1 MYRKKSMIIVAMVI
15 AVVIMAIGY
24 AAFQTKLTINGTGS
38 ITSKWGIIISS
49 VTTSITG
56 SAYNIEEPTYSNT
69 NMTFH
74 AGFKKPGDK
83 IVYEVTV
90 KNNGTVDAILN
101 SIEAQAK
108 GSYALKYTLAGI
120 EEKTRLGA
128 GVSKTF
134 TITIEFDRNMTSIP
148 SDTSKE
154 LAIDLNYV
162 QDNGE
167 SLTPSTPTIK
177 EGTLASKILNDNT
190 AKSDSGI
197 DFSEGSSD
205 TNGKGLYY
213 TKNNTEKGQITYY
226 FRGAVENNN
235 VRFAG
240 IDWKIVRIN
249 EDGSVRLITKDIIMT
264 STAFNTTATDN
275 AYVGYM
281 YGGPQSSIVYGDV
294 DANGTAD
301 GVDVSLI
308 KRFISGASTPSKEQ
322 FVAADVNLDG
332 VLTEE
337 DTELIKRF
345 IADTIS
351 SPLSA
356 TDELRYEATH
366 RNIFDST
373 LKKKIDEWYQTNLS
387 SYSSY
392 ITDSGFCND
401 RSLFSGL
408 GYAENSTYYRGH
420 LLQDGS
426 NPTFKCPNESRDLF
440 TTSTSSKGNKA
451 LTYPIGLITAD
462 EFIFAGV
469 TISGGSTYL
478 PSTWTMTPERQ
489 AANAEIWLGSNGYL
503 YQRIPTTAS
512 AFGASPV
519 INIKGS
525 AVVSSGNGTSSSPYV
540 IKTS

>member
-1 MYRKKSMIIVAMVI
+1 MKRKKSLVIITMII

-38 ITSKWGIIISS
+38 ITSKWGIIISK
-49 VTTSITG
+49 VTTSATG
-56 SAYNIEEPTYSNT
+56 NAYNIEEPTYGNT
-69 NMTFH
+69 HMTFH
-74 AGFKKPGDK
+74 AGFKVPGDK

-90 KNNGTVDAILN
+90 KNNGTVDAILD

-108 GSYALKYTLAGI
+108 GSYALKYTLSGI
-120 EEKTRLGA
+120 EEKTRLGS
-128 GVSKTF
+128 GVSKNF
-134 TITIEFDRNMTSIP
+134 TITIEFDINMTSIP
-148 SDTSKE
+148 SDTTKE
-154 LAIDLNYV
+154 LVIDLNYI
-162 QDNGE
+162 QDDGQ
-167 SLTPSTPTIK
+167 SLTPNTPVIK
-177 EGTLASKILNDNT
+177 EGTLASKILNDNI
-190 AKSDSGI
+190 AKSDSEI
-197 DFSEGSSD
+197 DFSEGSSE

-213 TKNNTEKGQITYY
+213 TKNNTEGDQITYY

-240 IDWKIVRIN
+240 LDWKIVRIN
-249 EDGSVRLITKDIIMT
+249 EDSSVRLITKDITIT

-294 DANGTAD
+294 DANGTVD

-345 IADTIS
+345 IADTIP

-373 LKKKIDEWYQTNLS
+373 IKTKLDEWYQTNLS

-401 RSLFSGL
+401 RSLSSGL
-408 GYAENSTYYRGH
+408 GYAVNATYYRGH
-420 LLQDGS
+420 LLSNGGS
-426 NPTFKCPNESRDLF
+426 PMFKCPNESRDLF

-462 EFIFAGV
+462 EFVFSGV
-469 TISGGSTYL
+469 TLSGGSTYL

-503 YQRIPTTAS
+503 YQRIPATAS

-519 INIKGS
+519 INIKGN
-525 AVVSSGNGTSSSPYV
+525 VEVSSGNGTSSNPYI